1 MNPPV
6 VYAVQSLRSSRNGSG
21 MASKTRRKSK
31 NHDTFKSNLSS
42 GSFAISPNFL
52 GRDSRLPAFLIVGLA
67 ILALMPRI
75 QTNDTLIWSFVAAA
89 VFLGLWL
96 TFLLSRGRAERD
108 TYSFEIALRPQHYIQ
123 ACVQFSVY
131 AYWGYHWELIPGSGL
146 RPVYDHAL
154 LMLGQIIFAYAFGIL
169 LSWSRHQKYI
179 LGFGPIPIIFSVN
192 LFLWFRDDWFYMQF
206 LMIALG
212 FMGKEY
218 IRWNREGRSMHIF
231 NPSAFALGLFSLVLI
246 LTNTTHLTWGQEI
259 ASTLTLAPN
268 IYTFLF
274 LIGLVVMYFFSITLV
289 AGMAA
294 ISLFVLSTLYSSFAG
309 VPYFLDSEIPAA
321 VFLGLHLLVTD
332 PSTSPRTAL
341 GKLIFGVF
349 YGCGV
354 FVLYTLLGALGAP
367 TFYDKLLC
375 VPILNLSVIG
385 IDKIVRSV
393 QSENLLNVWKQNWMS
408 GRANLA
414 HMIAWVVIFGSMSV
428 LGKTDGQHTGD
439 SLPFWQQACA
449 EGLTNGC
456 DRLLQLENTYCADN
470 AAWACNELGIKYRSG
485 NVVGLDSVRART
497 YFQRAC
503 ELKFKAACLNLLHSD
518 LVLSDDPHELDLR
531 LLLREGGR
539 NLMDEPL
546 EDLYKRACS
555 HSWDFACESQRNI

>member
-1 MNPPV
+1 
-6 VYAVQSLRSSRNGSG
+6 
-21 MASKTRRKSK
+21 MASKARQKSK
-31 NHDTFKSNLSS
+31 NHDTFKSNSS
-42 GSFAISPNFL
+42 ASSFAMSPDFL
-52 GRDSRLPAFLIVGLA
+52 GSDLRLPAFLIVGLA
-67 ILALMPRI
+67 VLALMPRI

-294 ISLFVLSTLYSSFAG
+294 ISLFVLSTLYSAFAG

-375 VPILNLSVIG
+375 VPILNLSVIA
-385 IDKIVRSV
+385 IDKMVRSV

-428 LGKTDGQHTGD
+428 LGKTDGKHTGD

-485 NVVGLDSVRART
+485 NVVQLDGVRART

-518 LVLSDDPHELDLR
+518 LVLSEDPHELDLR

-546 EDLYKRACS
+546 EDLYERACS
-555 HSWDFACESQRNI
+555 HSWDFACESPRNI

>member
-42 GSFAISPNFL
+42 GSLAMSPDSL

-67 ILALMPRI
+67 VLALMPRI

-96 TFLLSRGRAERD
+96 TFLLSRGQAERD

-375 VPILNLSVIG
+375 VPILNLSVIA

-393 QSENLLNVWKQNWMS
+393 QSENVLNVWKQNWMS

-485 NVVGLDSVRART
+485 NAVGLDRVRART

-518 LVLSDDPHELDLR
+518 SILSDDPHELDLR

>member
-1 MNPPV
+1 
-6 VYAVQSLRSSRNGSG
+6 
-21 MASKTRRKSK
+21 MASKARQKSK
-31 NHDTFKSNLSS
+31 NHDTFKSNSS
-42 GSFAISPNFL
+42 SSSFAMSPDFL
-52 GRDSRLPAFLIVGLA
+52 GSDLRLPAFLIVGLA

-449 EGLTNGC
+449 EDLTNGC

-546 EDLYKRACS
+546 EDLYERACS

>member
-1 MNPPV
+1 MLWGPQKV
-6 VYAVQSLRSSRNGSG
+6 VKMVQD
-21 MASKTRRKSK
+21 MASRAKRESSNHSMLKS
-31 NHDTFKSNLSS
+31 FSNKHPNQRAS
-42 GSFAISPNFL
+42 G
-52 GRDSRLPAFLIVGLA
+52 GLA
-67 ILALMPRI
+67 SNFKLPLALIIGLAVLALTPRI
-75 QTNDTLIWSFVAAA
+75 QSNATLIWSFVAAA
-89 VFLGLWL
+89 VFLAGWL
-96 TFLLSRGRAERD
+96 TYLLSRANKEGHS
-108 TYSFEIALRPQHYIQ
+108 YSLEVGLRPQHYIQ

-131 AYWGYHWELIPGSGL
+131 AYWGYHWELVPDSGI

-154 LMLGQIIFAYAFGIL
+154 LMLGQIIFAYAFGML
-169 LSWSRHQKYI
+169 LSWSRRQSYS

-218 IRWNREGRSMHIF
+218 IRWQRDGRSMHIF

-274 LIGLVVMYFFSITLV
+274 LIGLIVMYFFSITLV

-294 ISLFVLSTLYSSFAG
+294 ISLFVLSTLYSVAAG

-341 GKLIFGVF
+341 GKLIFGML

-375 VPILNLSVIG
+375 VPLLNLSVIA
-385 IDKIVRSV
+385 IDRVVRSV
-393 QSENLLNVWKQNWMS
+393 RSEDLLNVWKGSWMS

-414 HMIAWVVIFGSMSV
+414 HMVAWVVIFGSMSV

-449 EGLTNGC
+449 ESLPSAC
-456 DRLLQLENTYCADN
+456 DRLLQLESTYCSDN

-485 NVVGLDSVRART
+485 EIVEADRYMAATHFRRS
-497 YFQRAC
+497 C
-503 ELKFKAACLNLLHSD
+503 ELKFKAACLNLLDPD
-518 LVLSDDPHELDLR
+518 LVLRDDPHELDLR

-539 NLMDEPL
+539 NLMNEPL
-546 EDLYKRACS
+546 ENLHAKACS
-555 HSWDFACESQRNI
+555 HSWDFACESTQGKL

>member
-1 MNPPV
+1 
-6 VYAVQSLRSSRNGSG
+6 
-21 MASKTRRKSK
+21 MASKARQKSK
-31 NHDTFKSNLSS
+31 NHDTFKSNSS
-42 GSFAISPNFL
+42 SSSFAMSPDFL
-52 GRDSRLPAFLIVGLA
+52 RSDLRLPAFLIVGLA

-294 ISLFVLSTLYSSFAG
+294 ISLFVLSTLYSTFAG

-375 VPILNLSVIG
+375 VPILNLSVIA
-385 IDKIVRSV
+385 IDKLVRSV

-428 LGKTDGQHTGD
+428 LGKTDGKHTGD

-485 NVVGLDSVRART
+485 NVVQLDGVRART

-518 LVLSDDPHELDLR
+518 LVLSEDPHELDLR

-546 EDLYKRACS
+546 EDLYERACS
-555 HSWDFACESQRNI
+555 HSWDFACESPRNI

>member
-1 MNPPV
+1 
-6 VYAVQSLRSSRNGSG
+6 
-21 MASKTRRKSK
+21 MASKARQKSK
-31 NHDTFKSNLSS
+31 NHDTFNSNSS
-42 GSFAISPNFL
+42 SSSFAMSPDFL
-52 GRDSRLPAFLIVGLA
+52 GSDLRLPAFLIVGLA

-96 TFLLSRGRAERD
+96 TFLLSRGRADRD

-294 ISLFVLSTLYSSFAG
+294 VSLFVLSTLYSAFAG

-375 VPILNLSVIG
+375 VPILNLSVIA
-385 IDKIVRSV
+385 IDKLVRSV
-393 QSENLLNVWKQNWMS
+393 QSENVLNVWKQNWMS

-428 LGKTDGQHTGD
+428 LGKTDGKHTGD

-485 NVVGLDSVRART
+485 NVVQLDGVRART

-518 LVLSDDPHELDLR
+518 LVLSEDPHELDLR

-546 EDLYKRACS
+546 EDLYERACS
-555 HSWDFACESQRNI
+555 HSWDFACESPRNI

>member
-1 MNPPV
+1 
-6 VYAVQSLRSSRNGSG
+6 
-21 MASKTRRKSK
+21 MASRAKRESSNHGMLKS
-31 NHDTFKSNLSS
+31 FSNKHPNQRAS
-42 GSFAISPNFL
+42 G
-52 GRDSRLPAFLIVGLA
+52 GLA
-67 ILALMPRI
+67 SNFKLPLALIIGLAVLALTPRI
-75 QTNDTLIWSFVAAA
+75 QSNATLIWSFVAAA
-89 VFLGLWL
+89 VFLAGWL
-96 TFLLSRGRAERD
+96 TYLLSRANKEGHS
-108 TYSFEIALRPQHYIQ
+108 YSLEVGLRPQHYIQ

-131 AYWGYHWELIPGSGL
+131 AYWGYHWELVPDSGI

-154 LMLGQIIFAYAFGIL
+154 LMLGQIIFAYAFGML
-169 LSWSRHQKYI
+169 LSWSRRQSYS

-218 IRWNREGRSMHIF
+218 IRWQRDGRSMHIF

-274 LIGLVVMYFFSITLV
+274 LIGLIVMYFFSITLV

-294 ISLFVLSTLYSSFAG
+294 ISLFVLSTLYSVAAG

-341 GKLIFGVF
+341 GKLIFGML

-375 VPILNLSVIG
+375 VPLLNLSVIA
-385 IDKIVRSV
+385 IDRVVRSV
-393 QSENLLNVWKQNWMS
+393 RSEDLLNVWKGNWMN

-414 HMIAWVVIFGSMSV
+414 HMVAWVVIFGSMSV

-449 EGLTNGC
+449 ESLPNAC
-456 DRLLQLENTYCADN
+456 DRLLQLESTYCSDN

-485 NVVGLDSVRART
+485 EIVEADRYIAATHFRRS
-497 YFQRAC
+497 C
-503 ELKFKAACLNLLHSD
+503 ELKFKAACLNLLDPD
-518 LVLSDDPHELDLR
+518 LVLRDDPHELDLR

-539 NLMDEPL
+539 NLMNEPL
-546 EDLYKRACS
+546 ENLHAKACS
-555 HSWDFACESQRNI
+555 HSWDFACESTQGKL